1 MKIISLHTGYATD
14 HSESDYQYV
23 TRMQREGKSRRFTK
37 GKAEKRLHVN
47 EEELA
52 VLLLAASVL
61 QDLEQMGGVRVER
74 KVLKELVDKLAR
86 ELDEDSL
93 VEIESEAEEIVE
105 WLDEVEIETD
115 PAYFRSFGWI
125 EAPRYS
131 TRETKPL
138 VLQALQER
146 RRLIINYY
154 TASTG
159 EMNRRKVDPLS
170 LDGDML
176 TAYCHLRKAERVFK
190 LNRIE
195 SAQLTDER
203 F

>member
-1 MKIISLHTGYATD
+1 MKIISLRTGYATD

-23 TRMQREGKSRRFTK
+23 TRMPRGGKSRRFTK
-37 GKAEKRLHVN
+37 GKTEKSLHVN

-52 VLLLAASVL
+52 FLLLGASVL
-61 QDLEQMGGVRVER
+61 QDLEQMGGVLVGR
-74 KVLKELVDKLAR
+74 KVLSELVDKLAR

-93 VEIESEAEEIVE
+93 EEIESEVEKIVE

-115 PAYFRSFGWI
+115 PSYFSSFGWM

-159 EMNRRKVDPLS
+159 EMNRRTVDPLS

>member
-1 MKIISLHTGYATD
+1 VKIISLRTGYATD

-23 TRMQREGKSRRFTK
+23 TRRQRGGKSRRFTK
-37 GKAEKRLHVN
+37 DRIEKRLLIN
-47 EEELA
+47 AEELA
-52 VLLLAASVL
+52 VLLLGASVL
-61 QDLEQMGGVRVER
+61 QDLEHMGGVLVGR
-74 KVLKELVDKLAR
+74 KVLSELVGKLIK

-93 VEIESEAEEIVE
+93 MEIESETEEIIE
-105 WLDEVEIETD
+105 WLDEVEFETD
-115 PAYFRSFGWI
+115 PAYFRSFGWV

-131 TRETKPL
+131 TQETKPL

-159 EMNRRKVDPLS
+159 EMNRRKIDPLS
-170 LDGDML
+170 LDGDLL

-195 SAQLTDER
+195 DAQLTDER

>member
-1 MKIISLHTGYATD
+1 M
-14 HSESDYQYV
+14 
-23 TRMQREGKSRRFTK
+23 
-37 GKAEKRLHVN
+37 
-47 EEELA
+47 
-52 VLLLAASVL
+52 L
-61 QDLEQMGGVRVER
+61 QDLERMGGVLVGQ
-74 KVLKELVDKLAR
+74 KLLSELVGKLVR
-86 ELDEDSL
+86 ELDENSL
-93 VEIESEAEEIVE
+93 VEIESEAEKIVG

-115 PAYFRSFGWI
+115 PAYFSSFGWM

-138 VLQALQER
+138 ILQALQER
-146 RRLIINYY
+146 RRLMINYY

-159 EMNRRKVDPLS
+159 EMNRRKIDPLS

>member
-1 MKIISLHTGYATD
+1 MKIISLRTGYATD

-23 TRMQREGKSRRFTK
+23 TRIQREGKSHCFTEAK
-37 GKAEKRLHVN
+37 TEKSLHIN
-47 EEELA
+47 GEEVA
-52 VLLLAASVL
+52 LLLLGARVL
-61 QDLEQMGGVRVER
+61 QDLERMGGVLIER
-74 KVLKELVDKLAR
+74 KVLSELVGKLVR

-93 VEIESEAEEIVE
+93 MEIESEVDEIVE
-105 WLDEVEIETD
+105 WLDEVEIKTD
-115 PAYFRSFGWI
+115 PAYFRDFGWM

-131 TRETKPL
+131 TRETKPQ

-159 EMNRRKVDPLS
+159 EMNRRKIDPLS

-195 SAQLTDER
+195 SVQLTDER

>member
-1 MKIISLHTGYATD
+1 MKIISLRTGYATD

-23 TRMQREGKSRRFTK
+23 TRIQREGKSHCFTEAK
-37 GKAEKRLHVN
+37 TEKSLHIN
-47 EEELA
+47 GEEVA
-52 VLLLAASVL
+52 LLLLGARVL
-61 QDLEQMGGVRVER
+61 QNLERMGGVLIER
-74 KVLKELVDKLAR
+74 KVLSELVGKLVR

-93 VEIESEAEEIVE
+93 MEIESEVDEIVE
-105 WLDEVEIETD
+105 WLDEVEIKTD
-115 PAYFRSFGWI
+115 PAYFRDFGWM

-131 TRETKPL
+131 TRETKPQ

-159 EMNRRKVDPLS
+159 EMNRRKIDPLS

-195 SAQLTDER
+195 SVQLTDER

>member
-1 MKIISLHTGYATD
+1 MKILSYCAGYATD

-23 TRMQREGKSRRFTK
+23 TRMQREGQSRRFTR
-37 GKAEKRLHVN
+37 GEAEKSLHVN

-52 VLLLAASVL
+52 VLLLGANVL
-61 QDLEQMGGVRVER
+61 QDLERMGGVLVER
-74 KVLKELVDKLAR
+74 KTLSELVGKLVR
-86 ELDEDSL
+86 ELDEGSL

-105 WLDEVEIETD
+105 WLDDVEIETD
-115 PAYFRSFGWI
+115 PAYFSDFGWM

-159 EMNRRKVDPLS
+159 EMNRRKIDPLS

-176 TAYCHLRKAERVFK
+176 TAYCHLRQAERVFK
-190 LNRIE
+190 LSRIE

>member
-1 MKIISLHTGYATD
+1 MKIISLRTGYATD

-23 TRMQREGKSRRFTK
+23 TRMQRKGKSRRFTK
-37 GKAEKRLHVN
+37 GKTEKSLHVN
-47 EEELA
+47 EEEFA
-52 VLLLAASVL
+52 VLLLGASVL
-61 QDLEQMGGVRVER
+61 QDLEQMGGVLVGR
-74 KVLKELVDKLAR
+74 KVLSELVDKLAR

-93 VEIESEAEEIVE
+93 EEIESEVEKIVE
-105 WLDEVEIETD
+105 WLDKVEIKTD
-115 PAYFRSFGWI
+115 PSYFSSFGWM

-159 EMNRRKVDPLS
+159 EMNRRKVDHLS
-170 LDGDML
+170 LDEDML

>member
-1 MKIISLHTGYATD
+1 MKIISLRIGYATD

-23 TRMQREGKSRRFTK
+23 TRRQREGQSRRFIRGQT
-37 GKAEKRLHVN
+37 EKRLHVD

-52 VLLLAASVL
+52 VLLLGASVL
-61 QDLEQMGGVRVER
+61 QDLEQMSGVLVGR
-74 KVLKELVDKLAR
+74 KVLSDLVGKLAG
-86 ELDEDSL
+86 ELDENSL
-93 VEIESEAEEIVE
+93 VEIENEAEEILE

-115 PAYFRSFGWI
+115 PSYFRDFGWM
-125 EAPRYS
+125 EGPRYS

-138 VLQALQER
+138 ILQALQER

>member
-1 MKIISLHTGYATD
+1 MKIISLRIGYATD

-23 TRMQREGKSRRFTK
+23 TRMQREGQSHRFTR
-37 GKAEKRLHVN
+37 GEAEKSLHVN

-52 VLLLAASVL
+52 VLLLGANVL
-61 QDLEQMGGVRVER
+61 QDLERMGGVLVER
-74 KVLKELVDKLAR
+74 KTLSELVGKLVR
-86 ELDEDSL
+86 ELDEGSL

-105 WLDEVEIETD
+105 WLDDVEIETD
-115 PAYFRSFGWI
+115 PAYFSDFGWM

-159 EMNRRKVDPLS
+159 EMNRRKIDPLS

-176 TAYCHLRKAERVFK
+176 TAYCHLRQAERVFK
-190 LNRIE
+190 LSRIE

>member
-1 MKIISLHTGYATD
+1 MKIISLRTGYATD

-23 TRMQREGKSRRFTK
+23 TRIQREGKSRCFTEAK
-37 GKAEKRLHVN
+37 TEKSLHIN
-47 EEELA
+47 GEEVA
-52 VLLLAASVL
+52 LLLLGARVL
-61 QDLEQMGGVRVER
+61 QDLERMGGVLIER
-74 KVLKELVDKLAR
+74 KVLSELVGKLVR

-93 VEIESEAEEIVE
+93 VEIESEVDEIVE

-115 PAYFRSFGWI
+115 PAYFRDFGWM

-131 TRETKPL
+131 TRETKPQ

-159 EMNRRKVDPLS
+159 EMNRRKIDPLS

-195 SAQLTDER
+195 SVQLTDER

>member
-1 MKIISLHTGYATD
+1 MKIISLRTGYATD

-23 TRMQREGKSRRFTK
+23 TRRQREGQSRRFIRGQT
-37 GKAEKRLHVN
+37 EKRLHVD

-52 VLLLAASVL
+52 VLLLGASVL
-61 QDLEQMGGVRVER
+61 QDLEQMGGVLVER
-74 KVLKELVDKLAR
+74 KMLSELVDKLAK

-93 VEIESEAEEIVE
+93 GEIESEAAEIVE

-115 PAYFRSFGWI
+115 PSYFRDFGWM
-125 EAPRYS
+125 EGPRYS

-138 VLQALQER
+138 ILQALQER

>member
-1 MKIISLHTGYATD
+1 MKIISLRTGYATD

-23 TRMQREGKSRRFTK
+23 TRIQREGKSHCFTEAK
-37 GKAEKRLHVN
+37 TEKSLHIN
-47 EEELA
+47 GEEVA
-52 VLLLAASVL
+52 LLLLGARVL
-61 QDLEQMGGVRVER
+61 QDLERMGGVLIER
-74 KVLKELVDKLAR
+74 KVLSELVGKLVR

-93 VEIESEAEEIVE
+93 VEIESEVDEIVE

-115 PAYFRSFGWI
+115 PAYFRDFGWM

-131 TRETKPL
+131 TRETKPQ

-159 EMNRRKVDPLS
+159 EMNRRKIDPLS

-195 SAQLTDER
+195 SVQLTDEG

>member
-1 MKIISLHTGYATD
+1 MKIISLRTGYATD

-23 TRMQREGKSRRFTK
+23 TRIQREGKSHCFTEAK
-37 GKAEKRLHVN
+37 TEKSLHIN
-47 EEELA
+47 GEEVA
-52 VLLLAASVL
+52 LLLLGARVL
-61 QDLEQMGGVRVER
+61 QDLERMGGVLIER
-74 KVLKELVDKLAR
+74 KVLSELVGKLVR

-93 VEIESEAEEIVE
+93 VEIESEVDEIVE
-105 WLDEVEIETD
+105 WLDEVETETD
-115 PAYFRSFGWI
+115 PAYFRDFGWM

-131 TRETKPL
+131 TRETKPQ

-159 EMNRRKVDPLS
+159 EMNRRKIDPLS

-195 SAQLTDER
+195 SVQLTDEG

>member
-1 MKIISLHTGYATD
+1 MKIISLRTGYATD

-37 GKAEKRLHVN
+37 GKTGKKLHVN

-52 VLLLAASVL
+52 VLLLGASVL
-61 QDLEQMGGVRVER
+61 QDLERMGGVLVGR
-74 KVLKELVDKLAR
+74 KVLNDLVDKLAR
-86 ELDEDSL
+86 ELEEDSL
-93 VEIESEAEEIVE
+93 GEIESETEKIVE
-105 WLDEVEIETD
+105 WLDDVEIETD
-115 PAYFRSFGWI
+115 PSYFSSFGWL

-146 RRLIINYY
+146 RRLVINYY

-159 EMNRRKVDPLS
+159 EMNRRKIDPLS

>member
-1 MKIISLHTGYATD
+1 MKIISLRTGYATD

-23 TRMQREGKSRRFTK
+23 TRIQREGKSHCFTEAK
-37 GKAEKRLHVN
+37 TEKSLHIN
-47 EEELA
+47 GEEVA
-52 VLLLAASVL
+52 LLLLGARVL
-61 QDLEQMGGVRVER
+61 QDLERMGGVLIER
-74 KVLKELVDKLAR
+74 KVLSELVGKLVM

-93 VEIESEAEEIVE
+93 MEIESEVDEIVE
-105 WLDEVEIETD
+105 WLDEVEIKTD
-115 PAYFRSFGWI
+115 PAYFRDFGWM

-131 TRETKPL
+131 TRETKPQ

-159 EMNRRKVDPLS
+159 EMNRRKIDPLS

-195 SAQLTDER
+195 SVQLTDER

>member
-1 MKIISLHTGYATD
+1 LTVKIISLRTGYATD

-23 TRMQREGKSRRFTK
+23 TRRPREGKSRRFTK
-37 GKAEKRLHVN
+37 GKAEKRLCVN

-52 VLLLAASVL
+52 VLLLGASVL
-61 QDLEQMGGVRVER
+61 QDLEQMGGVLVGR
-74 KVLKELVDKLAR
+74 KVLSELVGKLTR
-86 ELDEDSL
+86 ELDE
-93 VEIESEAEEIVE
+93 VVE

-115 PAYFRSFGWI
+115 SAYFRDFGWM

-159 EMNRRKVDPLS
+159 EMNRRKIDPLS

>member
-1 MKIISLHTGYATD
+1 MKIISLRIGYATD

-23 TRMQREGKSRRFTK
+23 TRRQREGKSRRFTR
-37 GKAEKRLHVN
+37 GKAEKRLRVN

-52 VLLLAASVL
+52 VLLLGASVL
-61 QDLEQMGGVRVER
+61 QDLEQMGGVLVGR
-74 KVLKELVDKLAR
+74 KVLSELVDKLAR

-93 VEIESEAEEIVE
+93 VEIETGS
-105 WLDEVEIETD
+105 
-115 PAYFRSFGWI
+115 AYFRDFGWM

-159 EMNRRKVDPLS
+159 EMNRRKIDPLN

>member
-1 MKIISLHTGYATD
+1 MRIISLRIGYTTD

-23 TRMQREGKSRRFTK
+23 TRRQREGQSRRFTR
-37 GKAEKRLHVN
+37 GKAGKSLHVN

-52 VLLLAASVL
+52 VLLLGASVL
-61 QDLEQMGGVRVER
+61 QDLEQMSGVLVGR
-74 KVLKELVDKLAR
+74 KVLSDLVGKLAG
-86 ELDEDSL
+86 ELDENSL
-93 VEIESEAEEIVE
+93 VEIENEAEEILE

-115 PAYFRSFGWI
+115 PSYFRDFGWM
-125 EAPRYS
+125 EGPRYS

-138 VLQALQER
+138 ILQALQER

>member
-1 MKIISLHTGYATD
+1 MKIISLRTGYATD

-23 TRMQREGKSRRFTK
+23 TRMCREGKSRRFTK
-37 GKAEKRLHVN
+37 GKAEKRLYVN

-52 VLLLAASVL
+52 VLLLGASVL
-61 QDLEQMGGVRVER
+61 QDLERMGGVLVER
-74 KVLKELVDKLAR
+74 KMLSELVGKLR

-115 PAYFRSFGWI
+115 PAYFSSFGWMD
-125 EAPRYS
+125 APRYS

-159 EMNRRKVDPLS
+159 EMNRRKIDPLS

-176 TAYCHLRKAERVFK
+176 TAYCHLRQAERVFK